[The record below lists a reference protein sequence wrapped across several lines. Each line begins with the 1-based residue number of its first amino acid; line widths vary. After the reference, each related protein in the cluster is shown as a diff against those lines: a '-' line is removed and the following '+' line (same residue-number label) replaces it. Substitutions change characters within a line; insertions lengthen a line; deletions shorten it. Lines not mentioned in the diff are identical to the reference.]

1 MRAKINILDNID
13 RIFLHVC
20 YKQALLGTIGG
31 PVSLISG
38 VEQSL
43 KSYLKKQ
50 ATAVQLNQTAERHKR
65 RDGIFWEI
73 YAKRPPQITFVRT
86 RPFIRYNSLWPLMS
100 VCWSVG
106 RLVAWLVGRSRL
118 RRRWVGQ
125 SVILP
130 SKYTSMLLSQHFLV
144 ISRGKIFGVLT
155 LIFLK
160 WKENFVDEAPTTV
173 DCCPFLSPFLSIYIF
188 ISAEVFRHFNIDF

>member
-73 YAKRPPQITFVRT
+73 YAKRPPQITSVVRSIWQ
-86 RPFIRYNSLWPLMS
+86 FA
-100 VCWSVG
+100 G
-106 RLVAWLVGRSRL
+106 RISFLLGALDVFKHKKLHD
-118 RRRWVGQ
+118 Q
-125 SVILP
+125 DIL
-130 SKYTSMLLSQHFLV
+130 KGEVT
-144 ISRGKIFGVLT
+144 
-155 LIFLK
+155 FLK
-160 WKENFVDEAPTTV
+160 VSWLCAWHWS
-173 DCCPFLSPFLSIYIF
+173 FLDLRFF
-188 ISAEVFRHFNIDF
+188 D